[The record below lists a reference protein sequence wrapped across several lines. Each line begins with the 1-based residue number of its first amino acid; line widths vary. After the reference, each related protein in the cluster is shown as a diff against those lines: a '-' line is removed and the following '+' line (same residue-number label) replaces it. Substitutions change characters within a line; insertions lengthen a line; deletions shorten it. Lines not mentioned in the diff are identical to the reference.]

1 MLLRSARLVLALAA
15 LSSNLECAAGT
26 GAGTFSVNITL
37 NSSGN
42 VQSSGICTSQTL
54 SDRTGALVQVVCS
67 TGQFVSISPR
77 PGAAFAGTHGGAF
90 TYYFS
95 SATGAHLTDSGDR
108 FPGTGTITQYRV
120 YSLDQYDGRV
130 DMLVSF

>member
-1 MLLRSARLVLALAA
+1 M
-15 LSSNLECAAGT
+15 
-26 GAGTFSVNITL
+26 FSVNITL
-37 NSSGN
+37 APSG
-42 VQSSGICTSQTL
+42 STPATGICTSQTL

-77 PGAAFAGTHGGAF
+77 PGAPFPGTHGGAF
-90 TYYFS
+90 AYYFS
-95 SATGAHLTDSGDR
+95 SATGAHPTDSGDR